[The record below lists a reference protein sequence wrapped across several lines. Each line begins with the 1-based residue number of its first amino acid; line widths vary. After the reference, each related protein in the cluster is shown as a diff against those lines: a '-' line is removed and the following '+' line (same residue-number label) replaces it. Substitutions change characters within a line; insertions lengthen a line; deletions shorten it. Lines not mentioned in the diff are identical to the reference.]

1 MYMYVYIISFHND
14 MQSGFRNI
22 RIQAITRN
30 SWSDCIFFFKF
41 LVCSYD
47 FLTARLFKNILIRRK
62 AGKYYFDPV
71 LKKNETGN
79 SNLIYADILT

>member
-1 MYMYVYIISFHND
+1 MYVYIISFHND

-22 RIQAITRN
+22 RIQLSLVIVDLIV
-30 SWSDCIFFFKF
+30 SSSFLF

-47 FLTARLFKNILIRRK
+47 FLAARLFKNILIRRK

-71 LKKNETGN
+71 LKKMKRE
-79 SNLIYADILT
+79 IQI